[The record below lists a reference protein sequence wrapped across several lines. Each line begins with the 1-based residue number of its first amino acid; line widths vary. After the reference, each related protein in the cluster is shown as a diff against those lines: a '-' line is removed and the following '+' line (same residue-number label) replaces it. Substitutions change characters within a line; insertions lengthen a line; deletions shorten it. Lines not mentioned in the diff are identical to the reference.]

1 MTQRLATPI
10 SGGSIA
16 SRIWSSVKV
25 IRRAMPRAYDGT
37 LQNRP
42 APRRASARTPDRL
55 GAMDEEMLEAHIAF
69 EVAAWTESLT
79 ETLTAQTNV
88 IFEWL
93 DGVTLGSVFS
103 EADLDALIDAIVIPD
118 LSASVMAVRWWA
130 LNDQTPSTNS

>member
-1 MTQRLATPI
+1 
-10 SGGSIA
+10 
-16 SRIWSSVKV
+16 
-25 IRRAMPRAYDGT
+25 
-37 LQNRP
+37 
-42 APRRASARTPDRL
+42 
-55 GAMDEEMLEAHIAF
+55 MLEAHIAF